1 MIEIDAALI
10 ELSAYTF
17 DDVIIGSFQLSG
29 AFAGVFSVVLFT
41 VWGAWHVVRFMRQ
54 ILNT

>member
-10 ELSAYTF
+10 ELSAYTLQ
-17 DDVIIGSFQLSG
+17 DVVTGSFQLSG
-29 AFAGVFSVVLFT
+29 IFTAVFSVVLFT

-54 ILNT
+54 ILKT

>member
-17 DDVIIGSFQLSG
+17 QDVITGSFQLAG
-29 AFAGVFSVVLFT
+29 IFAAVFSVVLFG
-41 VWGAWHVVRFMRQ
+41 VWGAWHSIRFMRQ
-54 ILNT
+54 ILKT

>member
-10 ELSAYTF
+10 ELSAYSLQ
-17 DDVIIGSFQLSG
+17 DVITGSFQLSG
-29 AFAGVFSVVLFT
+29 IFTAVFSVVLFT

-54 ILNT
+54 ILKT